1 MRFYRILFMTKTRG
15 YDVIGVNV
23 SPQIKENTEQLPN
36 NSVLTTL
43 LNEHTKVYQNTFSWL
58 TLV

>member
-43 LNEHTKVYQNTFSWL
+43 LNEHTKVDQNTFSWL